1 MLRIFKNLR
10 KTEWLLALL
19 AIAFIV
25 LQVWLE
31 LEMPDYMSEITMLIQ
46 AAESEISDII
56 SEGAKMLLCALGSLI
71 ASMVTAICASKIAAN
86 FSATLRAKL
95 FNKVQSFSMEEIG
108 QFSTA
113 SLITRST
120 NDIMQVQILIV
131 MGLQVLIKAPITA
144 IWAICKISGKSYE
157 WTLSTAIAVIVLLTI
172 VGTCVCIAMPKFRML
187 QSLTDD
193 VNRVTRENLTGL
205 RVVRAYNAE
214 DYQEEK
220 FKKSNDKLKNT
231 HLYAMRV
238 MSFMMPSI
246 QLVMSGLSL
255 SIYWIGAVLI
265 ESADLMDK
273 APLFAEMTVFAQ
285 YAIQVV
291 MSFMMLVMIFI
302 ILPRASVSAKRINE
316 VLDTKPSVVDGSVI
330 DNDNGKEGEIEF
342 RNVSF
347 KYPDADDYVLEN
359 ITFTAHKGE
368 TVAFIGATGCGKST
382 VINLVPRFYDATEGE
397 VLVDGINVKEYT
409 QKALRNKI
417 GYVSQKAILFK
428 GDIKSNIAYGDNGKD
443 EFNVHDIE
451 NAITIAQAKE
461 FVEGKE
467 DKYDSYVAQSGSNFS
482 GGQKQRISIAR
493 AICRK
498 PEIFIFDDSFSALD
512 YKTDKMLRESLNKEC
527 KDSTRLI
534 VAQRI
539 GTIIDA
545 DKIIVLDDGKIAGMG
560 THTELMKT
568 CEVYQEIAYSQLSKE
583 ELA

>member
-1 MLRIFKNLR
+1 MLKIFKNLR

-46 AAESEISDII
+46 APESEISDII

-120 NDIMQVQILIV
+120 NDIMQVQMLIV

-157 WTLSTAIAVIVLLTI
+157 WTLSTAIAVVVLLTI

-220 FKKSNDKLKNT
+220 FKKSNDELKNT

-302 ILPRASVSAKRINE
+302 ILPRASISAKRINE
-316 VLDTKPSVVDGSVI
+316 VLDTKPSVVDGSVN

-347 KYPDADDYVLEN
+347 KYPDADDYVL
-359 ITFTAHKGE
+359 
-368 TVAFIGATGCGKST
+368 
-382 VINLVPRFYDATEGE
+382 
-397 VLVDGINVKEYT
+397 
-409 QKALRNKI
+409 
-417 GYVSQKAILFK
+417 
-428 GDIKSNIAYGDNGKD
+428 
-443 EFNVHDIE
+443 
-451 NAITIAQAKE
+451 
-461 FVEGKE
+461 
-467 DKYDSYVAQSGSNFS
+467 
-482 GGQKQRISIAR
+482 
-493 AICRK
+493 
-498 PEIFIFDDSFSALD
+498 
-512 YKTDKMLRESLNKEC
+512 
-527 KDSTRLI
+527 
-534 VAQRI
+534 
-539 GTIIDA
+539 
-545 DKIIVLDDGKIAGMG
+545 
-560 THTELMKT
+560 
-568 CEVYQEIAYSQLSKE
+568 
-583 ELA
+583 